1 MKTLKIFAGFLLI
14 TGTFLLYTSCKK
26 NSTTTTPA
34 DTSVTTDNAI
44 AETSFDNA
52 RDWSNLAMANA
63 GKKSTLTDTVYM
75 GTCVL
80 ATLDLSTLPYK
91 LVINFGTSNCRCDDG
106 KYRKGKINVQFTG
119 NYFAA
124 GTVVT
129 YTFDNYYINDNQ
141 IMGTKIVTNKGRN
154 ADNHLW
160 WEVTV
165 NGSVVKAGNGGTIT
179 WNSNRQ
185 HIWTEGESTPLVW
198 WDDVYMVTGSANGIG
213 ANSKTYSGVITKA
226 LKKKL
231 NCEWLESGTI
241 DYQVQ
246 DMPLIVIDYGDGT
259 CDDIATATVNGFTY
273 TIHMN

>member
-75 GTCVL
+75 GPCVL

-179 WNSNRQ
+179 WNSNR
-185 HIWTEGESTPLVW
+185 